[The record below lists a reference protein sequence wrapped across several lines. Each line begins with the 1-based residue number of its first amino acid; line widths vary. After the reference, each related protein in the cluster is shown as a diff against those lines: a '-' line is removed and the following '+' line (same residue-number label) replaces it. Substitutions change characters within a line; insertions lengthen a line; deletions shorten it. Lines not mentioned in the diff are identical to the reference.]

1 MAGIITKSQVVADV
15 PDNWARQYDA
25 RVFRVSEEQ
34 KEITS
39 KLRSLPKGF
48 TAEQVDEIVG
58 NKSWTRIFC
67 EECEEEVDAVAEF
80 KSSERFVHV
89 CEVCIRKAGIAIRA
103 ARKAG
108 A

>member
-15 PDNWARQYDA
+15 PDTWARQYDA
-25 RVFRVSEEQ
+25 RVYRVPEEH
-34 KEITS
+34 KEITA
-39 KLRSLPKGF
+39 KLRGLPKGF
-48 TAEQVDEIVG
+48 TAEQVEEIIG
-58 NKSWTRIFC
+58 NKSWTRILC

-80 KSSERFVHV
+80 KSGERFVHV

>member
-1 MAGIITKSQVVADV
+1 MAGIITKAQVVADV
-15 PDNWARQYDA
+15 PDTWARQYDT

-39 KLRSLPKGF
+39 KLRGLPKGF
-48 TAEQVDEIVG
+48 TAGQVEEIIG
-58 NKSWTRIFC
+58 NKSWTRILC
-67 EECEEEVDAVAEF
+67 EECEEEVEALAEF
-80 KSSERFVHV
+80 RSGERFVHV
-89 CEVCIRKAGIAIRA
+89 CEVCIRKAAIAIRA